1 MNVHFSYASPT
12 LSVEAL
18 KHSIA
23 YKLMFI
29 IGKDP
34 AIANKHEWLNATL
47 FAVRDRMVERWLRS
61 NRAQLSQEVRQ
72 VYYLSME
79 FLIGRTLSNAL
90 LSLGIYDDVSSAL
103 AEMGL
108 DLEELIDEE
117 NDPGLGNGGLGRL
130 AACFLDSLAALG
142 LPGRGYGIRYDYG
155 MFKQNI
161 VDGRQKE
168 SPDYWLEYGNPWEFE
183 RHNTRYKVRFG
194 GRIQQEGKKTRWIE
208 TEEIIAEAYD
218 QIIPGFDT
226 DATNTLRLWSAQ
238 ASSEIN
244 LGKFNQGDYFAAV
257 EDKNHSENVS
267 RVLYPDDSTYS
278 GRELRLRQEYFLVSA
293 TVQDILSR
301 HYMLH
306 KTYDNLAD
314 KIAIHLN
321 DTHPVLSI
329 PELMRLLIDEHKF
342 SWDEAFEVTC
352 QVFSY
357 TNHTLMS
364 EALETWPVD
373 MLGKILPRHLQII
386 FEINDYFLKTLQEQY
401 PNDTDLLSRTSII
414 DESNGRRVR
423 MAWLAVVVSHK
434 VNGVSELHS
443 RLMVESLFAEFAKIF
458 PMRFINVTNGVTP
471 RRWLALANP
480 PLSKVLDEHI
490 GRTWRTDL
498 SQLDE
503 LKQHIDYPMV
513 NQAVRQ
519 AKFENKQRLASYIA
533 QQLNVVVNPKALF
546 DVQIK
551 RIHEYKRQ
559 LMNVLHV
566 ITRYNRIKADPQA
579 EWVPRVNIFA
589 GKAASAYYMAKH
601 IIHLINDVAAVI
613 NNDPQIGDKLKVVF
627 IPNYSVSLAQQIIP
641 AADLSEQISLA
652 GTEASGTS
660 NMKFAL
666 NGALTIGTLD
676 GANVEMQE
684 HVGEENIFIFGNTAE
699 EVEELRRSGYK
710 PREYYEQDEELH
722 QALTQIGTGVFSP
735 AEPGRYRDLLDS
747 LINFGDHYQVLADYR
762 SYVDCQDRVDE
773 LYQNPEEWAY
783 KAMLNIANMGYFSS
797 DRTIQEYAKYI
808 WHIDPVRL

>member
-1 MNVHFSYASPT
+1 
-12 LSVEAL
+12 
-18 KHSIA
+18 
-23 YKLMFI
+23 
-29 IGKDP
+29 
-34 AIANKHEWLNATL
+34 
-47 FAVRDRMVERWLRS
+47 
-61 NRAQLSQEVRQ
+61 
-72 VYYLSME
+72 
-79 FLIGRTLSNAL
+79 
-90 LSLGIYDDVSSAL
+90 
-103 AEMGL
+103 
-108 DLEELIDEE
+108 
-117 NDPGLGNGGLGRL
+117 
-130 AACFLDSLAALG
+130 
-142 LPGRGYGIRYDYG
+142 
-155 MFKQNI
+155 
-161 VDGRQKE
+161 
-168 SPDYWLEYGNPWEFE
+168 
-183 RHNTRYKVRFG
+183 
-194 GRIQQEGKKTRWIE
+194 
-208 TEEIIAEAYD
+208 
-218 QIIPGFDT
+218 
-226 DATNTLRLWSAQ
+226 
-238 ASSEIN
+238 
-244 LGKFNQGDYFAAV
+244 
-257 EDKNHSENVS
+257 
-267 RVLYPDDSTYS
+267 
-278 GRELRLRQEYFLVSA
+278 
-293 TVQDILSR
+293 
-301 HYMLH
+301 
-306 KTYDNLAD
+306 
-314 KIAIHLN
+314 
-321 DTHPVLSI
+321 
-329 PELMRLLIDEHKF
+329 MRLLIDEHKF

-401 PNDTDLLSRTSII
+401 PNDTAMLGRTSII

-458 PMRFINVTNGVTP
+458 PMRFTNVTNGVTP

-480 PLSKVLDEHI
+480 PLSKVLDENI
-490 GRTWRTDL
+490 GHTWRTDL
-498 SQLDE
+498 SQLKE
-503 LKQHIDYPMV
+503 LEQHIDYPKV

-519 AKFENKQRLASYIA
+519 AKLENKQRLANYIG

-566 ITRYNRIKADPQA
+566 ITRYNRIKADPDA

-601 IIHLINDVAAVI
+601 IIHLINDVAAVV
-613 NNDPQIGDKLKVVF
+613 NNDPEVGDKLKVVF
-627 IPNYSVSLAQQIIP
+627 IPNYSVSLAQLIIP

-684 HVGEENIFIFGNTAE
+684 HVGADNFFIFGNTAE
-699 EVEELRRSGYK
+699 QVEALRANGYK
-710 PREYYEQDEELH
+710 PRDYYEQDEELH
-722 QALTQIGTGVFSP
+722 QALTQIGTGLFSP
-735 AEPGRYRDLLDS
+735 SEPGRYRDLLDS

-762 SYVDCQDRVDE
+762 SYVDCQDKVDE
-773 LYQNPEEWAY
+773 LYRHPEEWAN

-797 DRTIQEYAKYI
+797 DRTIKEYADHI